1 MTRNKYRPSATTNR
15 SAGIHKLLRILMV
28 MCVLGLLCSGYIL
41 FDEGREYS
49 QGDAAYA
56 QLRTQID
63 NPLTTEKANG
73 SSNAPSAS
81 DVNPVKEIDFSALT
95 QVNSEVVAWISSEDQ
110 IIDYPIVQGTD
121 NEYYL
126 THLFNGKKN
135 KLGSLFVDY
144 RTAGDFSGQ
153 NTIVYGHNM
162 KDGSMFSS
170 LGKYKDQEY
179 FDKHP
184 AMRLS
189 TPSGVYTV
197 EFFAGIVADG
207 DYEFIRHQFQDDQ
220 DFLTY
225 IDALKKDSTF
235 QSDVSVAANERIVAL
250 CTCSY
255 EFNNARYAL
264 FGKLVQ
270 AG

>member
-1 MTRNKYRPSATTNR
+1 MSKNR
-15 SAGIHKLLRILMV
+15 HKVTLNRFAGIHKLLRILMV
-28 MCVLGLLCSGYIL
+28 ICFLGLLYSCYIL
-41 FDEGREYS
+41 MDEKHEYS
-49 QGDAAYA
+49 QGDEAYA
-56 QLRTQID
+56 LLRIQAENQLTA
-63 NPLTTEKANG
+63 EKDVISVPA
-73 SSNAPSAS
+73 AIA
-81 DVNPVKEIDFSALT
+81 VNPVREINFSALI
-95 QVNSEVVAWISSEDQ
+95 QVNSEVVAWISSEDR

-126 THLFNGKKN
+126 THLFSGKKN

-153 NTIVYGHNM
+153 TTIVYGHNM

-170 LGKYKDQEY
+170 LAKYKDQEY

-184 AMRLS
+184 SMRLY
-189 TPSGVYTV
+189 TPSGVYTL

-207 DYEFIRHQFQDDQ
+207 DYEFIRHQFHDDQ

-235 QSDVSVAANERIVAL
+235 MSDVSVAANERIVAL

-264 FGKLVQ
+264 FGKLVR
-270 AG
+270 AE

>member
-1 MTRNKYRPSATTNR
+1 MSRNKNRHKAIVNR

-28 MCVLGLLCSGYIL
+28 ICFLGLLCSGYIL
-41 FDEGREYS
+41 MAEQREYR
-49 QGDAAYA
+49 QGDEAYA
-56 QLRTQID
+56 LLRTQAES
-63 NPLTTEKANG
+63 PLTVEKDIINV
-73 SSNAPSAS
+73 PSAN
-81 DVNPVKEIDFSALT
+81 DVNPVREIDFSALKE
-95 QVNSEVVAWISSEDQ
+95 VNPEVVAWISSEDQ

-184 AMRLS
+184 AMQLS

-207 DYEFIRHQFQDDQ
+207 DYEFIRYQFHDDQ

-225 IDALKKDSTF
+225 IDALKRDSTF
-235 QSDVSVAANERIVAL
+235 KSDVSVAANERIVAL

-270 AG
+270 TG